1 MTNLLFGGCVVSLC
15 GILYLSKIFKSDLL
29 RNIGLIGTG
38 IFFGYE
44 LLFDAI
50 PGLIK
55 LIVRW
60 GTYDTIR

>member
-55 LIVRW
+55 LIVR
-60 GTYDTIR
+60 